1 MVPSGVLAMA
11 MFLATEVMFF
21 AGLISA
27 YAVLRAQTIG
37 WPPLDQ
43 PRLPVALTAVN
54 TLVLLASGYA
64 LIRARGALRAGLPGA
79 ARGLLIAAALG
90 SVFLAVQG
98 FEWIGLVREGLT
110 LTSSTHG
117 SFFYI
122 IVGAHA
128 LHALAAVSVLGW
140 ALRRLSAK
148 RLEASQLQA
157 IQVYWYFVVGLWPL
171 LYWQVYL

>member
-11 MFLATEVMFF
+11 MFLAAEVMFF

-64 LIRARGALRAGLPGA
+64 LIRARGALRAGTPGA
-79 ARGLLIAAALG
+79 VRGLLIAAGLG
-90 SVFLAVQG
+90 SLFLAVQG
-98 FEWIGLVREGLT
+98 FEWVRLLGYGLT
-110 LTSSTHG
+110 TSSSMYGATFYALVGTHATHVVAAL
-117 SFFYI
+117 
-122 IVGAHA
+122 IV
-128 LHALAAVSVLGW
+128 LLVAVQRARKG
-140 ALRRLSAK
+140 RLNAES
-148 RLEASQLQA
+148 LEPVAMFWL
-157 IQVYWYFVVGLWPL
+157 FVVGIWPL
-171 LYWQVYL
+171 LYVLVYL